1 MNLYLNLASRAY
13 VNRQGLYLSYTLLIA
28 LLTVF
33 LLLLGNSYYRL
44 HADNGRIAAQL
55 EEINRDLGFQ
65 GSASQEISSP
75 AYQQLQGRI
84 ALANQLLV
92 KDSFR
97 WTELLDHLEEV
108 VTDGV
113 RIRSIQP
120 DYRQGGLKLT
130 GVARG
135 LGDLRSFLDR
145 LIASPHFSEV
155 FLLDQ
160 ANVTVKDNLG
170 QDHLSLTF
178 TVDLKGAF

>member
-1 MNLYLNLASRAY
+1 MNLNLNLASRAY
-13 VNRQGLYLSYTLLIA
+13 VNRQALFLCYTLLIA

-65 GSASQEISSP
+65 GSASQEITSP
-75 AYQQLQGRI
+75 AYQKLQERV

-97 WTELLDHLEEV
+97 WTALLDHLEEV

-120 DYRQGGLKLT
+120 DYRQGGLKLI

-160 ANVTVKDNLG
+160 ASVAIKDNLG
-170 QDHLSLTF
+170 QDHSSLTF
-178 TVDLKGAF
+178 TIDLKGAF

>member
-1 MNLYLNLASRAY
+1 MNLNLNLASRAY
-13 VNRQGLYLSYTLLIA
+13 VNRQALYLCYA
-28 LLTVF
+28 LLVALLVVL
-33 LLLLGNSYYRL
+33 LLLLGGSYYRL
-44 HADNGRIAAQL
+44 HADNGRISDQL

-65 GSASQEISSP
+65 GSATQEISSP
-75 AYQQLQGRI
+75 AYQQLQERVSY
-84 ALANQLLV
+84 ANQLLV

-120 DYRQGGLKLT
+120 DYRQGELKLI

-145 LIASPHFSEV
+145 LITSPHFSDV

-160 ANVTVKDNLG
+160 ASVMVKDNLG
-170 QDHLSLTF
+170 QDHSSLTF